1 MDEVF
6 DYLNKNFFIN
16 FFFRKKRFRFLL
28 NSKRNYN
35 KIIKK
40 KELIKIREIFDQ
52 IIKVKTAEKTYNQS
66 FEAFIINKLIFTK
79 IFRITFFYFI
89 DKKNSF
95 FFPLPKEYLLEIN
108 KYLRV
113 NFFFSRFLWFILNFF
128 FFFKFLISIFKIIYL
143 KFYYKKKIDNITNFS
158 QKKIIN
164 ILNNFPIEANFNKE
178 EFVNKQ
184 DGLFQWLKNQTKE
197 EMFTVFTSKNIN
209 QEVIFK
215 DYAFLKDAFIIFITK
230 TSILKILICYLLV
243 LLSFTKNIFL
253 KRFNYPVLALEVFK
267 SKIVNNYKKRINF
280 YEIWSNTV
288 YQPLWIKSLEDQNLS
303 PYLIFNNLIEEM
315 KSSYE
320 KVVKTDIDAFSK
332 MNWNNYFVWNDSSKN
347 FLESHFVV
355 HKTIIVTNFFLNNNS
370 PFKIFNQNKEKS
382 VSAFIYEDHKSAFG
396 ISTIADYMQYNK
408 IKFRE
413 NVEHQFVLD
422 LLELSKI
429 FNFRI
434 LLKRKRNIPKEIQF
448 KKNENFYEKLKFN
461 DNLIIV
467 DAKFCPSQL
476 ILNSKINISLP
487 FTSTG
492 FLGKK
497 YNSLSLFYDPYNW
510 VLENDPSNAGVLT
523 LKGKKNLNDWLSKNF

>member
-6 DYLNKNFFIN
+6 DYLNKNFFFN
-16 FFFRKKRFRFLL
+16 FFFKKKRFRFFL

-35 KIIKK
+35 EIIKK

-52 IIKVKTAEKTYNQS
+52 IIKTKAVDKIFNQS
-66 FEAFIINKLIFTK
+66 FEAFIVNKLILTK
-79 IFRITFFYFI
+79 TFRITFFYFH
-89 DKKNSF
+89 DKKSPL
-95 FFPLPKEYLLEIN
+95 FFPLPNEYLLEIN
-108 KYLRV
+108 KTLKV
-113 NFFFSRFLWFILNFF
+113 NFFLSNFLWFIFNCF
-128 FFFKFLISIFKIIYL
+128 FFFKFLISVFKIIYL

-164 ILNNFPIEANFNKE
+164 ILNNFLIETNFNKE

-230 TSILKILICYLLV
+230 TSIIKILICYLLV

-320 KVVKTDIDAFSK
+320 KVVKTDIDALSK
-332 MNWNNYFVWNDSSKN
+332 MNWNNYFVWNESSKK
-347 FLESHFVV
+347 FLESHFVEC
-355 HKTIIVTNFFLNNNS
+355 KKITIANVMLINTS
-370 PFKIFNQNKEKS
+370 IFKIFHENKEKL

-396 ISTIADYMQYNK
+396 ISPVADYLQYNK
-408 IKFRE
+408 LLFRE
-413 NVEHQFVLD
+413 DVEHQFILD

-429 FNFRI
+429 FNFKI
-434 LLKRKRNIPKEIQF
+434 LLKRKRDYPKEIAY
-448 KKNENFYEKLKFN
+448 KKKERFYEKIRSN
-461 DNLIIV
+461 DNLILV
-467 DAKFCPSQL
+467 DSKFCPVDL
-476 ILNSKINISLP
+476 IKNSKVNISLP

-497 YNSLSLFYDPYNW
+497 YNNLSIYYDPCNW
-510 VLENDPSNAGVLT
+510 VLENDSANAGVLT
-523 LKGKKNLNDWLSKNF
+523 LKGKKNLSDWLSKNI